1 MTDPN
6 PTVRMPLPEDPAS
19 SAPPLVEPAAAAP
32 APPPMAPPPTWTTRR
47 SRDDGRAASVIF
59 GIILLGI
66 GAWFFAEQTLDLD
79 LPEVSWGDLWPLIL
93 IGIGA
98 WIVLGAVRGRD

>member
-6 PTVRMPLPEDPAS
+6 PTVRVPLPEEPAS
-19 SAPPLVEPAAAAP
+19 SAPPPMEPAAS
-32 APPPMAPPPTWTTRR
+32 PPPPQPAAPPPTWTARR

-66 GAWFFAEQTLDLD
+66 GAWFFAEQTLGLD
-79 LPEVSWGDLWPLIL
+79 LPDVSWGDLWPLIL
-93 IGIGA
+93 IGIGG
-98 WIVLGAVRGRD
+98 WIVLGALRGRD